1 MTILISNSLYAL
13 AENLSDSNIYDEF

>member
-1 MTILISNSLYAL
+1 MSNSLYAV